1 MVKMVQQLKFGD
13 VEIEKK
19 KFHSSK
25 KIINIDELYME
36 NE

>member
-1 MVKMVQQLKFGD
+1 MVEQLKFGD

-25 KIINIDELYME
+25 KIINIDEVY
-36 NE
+36 N

>member
-1 MVKMVQQLKFGD
+1 MVEQLKFGD

-25 KIINIDELYME
+25 KIINIDEVYI
-36 NE
+36 

>member
-1 MVKMVQQLKFGD
+1 MVEQLKFGD

-19 KFHSSK
+19 KSHSSK